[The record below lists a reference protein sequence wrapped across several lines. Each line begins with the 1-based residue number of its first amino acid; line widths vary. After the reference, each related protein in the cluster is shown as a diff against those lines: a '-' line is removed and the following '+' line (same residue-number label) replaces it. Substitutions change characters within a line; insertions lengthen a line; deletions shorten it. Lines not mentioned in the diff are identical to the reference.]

1 MNIQSSP
8 IESDAGGQDSWIDD
22 RLPHPSSFFPGTA
35 YNDILERVHRL
46 AEDAED
52 IALLTGVQGAGK
64 TTLLYRIQSDIP
76 EHWVLCRLDA
86 NPMLHP
92 DQLLNRLA
100 RCIDFPPR
108 DEGLVES
115 VAAAFCKLRLQGR
128 LPVVMVDD
136 AEQLPISSLM
146 ALLRLHEQRAATTPA
161 CALILFAQPNIDRTL
176 ASHQLHAM
184 GTARFV
190 RLELPRL
197 AYDEIGEYVRHFLG
211 MEGVEQEFGFSPEQ
225 LAALHS
231 ESGGL
236 PGKVNELVNRTLRD
250 AIVPRRDPLPAQFV
264 RWLRRIPPATA
275 LASGAVALFL
285 LLTLLFQQQID
296 SLFQEPAPTVA
307 SLPEPSRDLRH
318 AEPIRE
324 PEERRVQPLRL
335 RPFAGRL
342 DREAEPLPRAPLPES
357 GTRYETEE
365 SAPTA
370 ENAEPEEVQAVTREP
385 VRPATPRPP
394 EAAPPVSEPTKPLS
408 KQAANPK
415 PVQPATPRPP
425 KAALPVSAPPKPVSK
440 AAATPKP
447 VQSEPIAAA
456 PRFKREAWL
465 LRQRPEAYSLQI
477 LAAGNEESVRR
488 FARKHR
494 LTTDVYYFKSQR
506 NGRPWIALLLGIY
519 TDRETAVTVLNM
531 LPDSLRKAGAWPRSL
546 ASIQEEIKKVR

>member
-8 IESDAGGQDSWIDD
+8 IESDAGGQDSWIGD
-22 RLPHPSSFFPGTA
+22 RLPHPSSFFPSTA

-52 IALLTGVQGAGK
+52 IALLIGVQGAGK

-76 EHWVLCRLDA
+76 EHWVLCRVDA

-100 RCIDFPPR
+100 RCIDFPSR

-161 CALILFAQPNIDRTL
+161 CALILFAQPNIDRILT
-176 ASHQLHAM
+176 SHQLHAM

-197 AYDEIGEYVRHFLG
+197 AHDETGEYVRHFLG
-211 MEGVEQEFGFSPEQ
+211 MEGVEEELGFSPEQ
-225 LAALHS
+225 LAALHR

-250 AIVPRRDPLPAQFV
+250 VIVPRRDPLPARFV

-285 LLTLLFQQQID
+285 LLTLLFQPQID
-296 SLFQEPAPTVA
+296 SLFHEPEPTVA
-307 SLPEPSRDLRH
+307 SLPELSVDQRH

-342 DREAEPLPRAPLPES
+342 DREAEPLPRALKPDS
-357 GTRYETEE
+357 DTRYKTEE

-370 ENAEPEEVQAVTREP
+370 ENAEPEEVRVVAREP
-385 VRPATPRPP
+385 VQPVTPRPP
-394 EAAPPVSEPTKPLS
+394 KAAPPVSEPTKPVS
-408 KQAANPK
+408 
-415 PVQPATPRPP
+415 QP
-425 KAALPVSAPPKPVSK
+425 
-440 AAATPKP
+440 AATPKP
-447 VQSEPIAAA
+447 VHSESVAAA

-477 LAAGNEESVRR
+477 LAAGNEQSVRR
-488 FARKHR
+488 FARQHR

-519 TDRETAVTVLNM
+519 KDRKTAVTVLKM
-531 LPDSLRKAGAWPRSL
+531 LPDSLREAGAWPRSL
-546 ASIQEEIKKVR
+546 ASIQDEIKKVR